1 MSDYTVISIAEAPDV
16 LGDYPGEMHFL
27 TGPLG
32 AEQVA
37 LTWRRMPP
45 DTGSRRSY
53 GHRHKTQEELYLV
66 ASGSLTFKLGDDVV
80 EAGPGTAVRV
90 AAGTWRGIHND
101 SAEDAILII
110 TSVRVEDPEAELET
124 QDGFWPD

>member
-1 MSDYTVISIAEAPDV
+1 MSDYTVISIADAPDV
-16 LGDYPGEMHFL
+16 LGDYPGEMRFL

-66 ASGSLTFKLGDDVV
+66 ISGILTFKLDDDVI

-90 AAGTWRGIHND
+90 PPGTFRGIHND
-101 SAEDAILII
+101 SAGDAILII
-110 TSVRVEDPEAELET
+110 TSIRVNDPEAELET
-124 QDGFWPD
+124 QDGFWPK